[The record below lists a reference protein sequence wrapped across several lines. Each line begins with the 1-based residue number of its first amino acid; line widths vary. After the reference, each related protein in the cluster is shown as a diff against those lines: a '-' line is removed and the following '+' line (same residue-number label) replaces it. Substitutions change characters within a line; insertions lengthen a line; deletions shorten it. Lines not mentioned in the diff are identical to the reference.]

1 MEKFISKLVYL
12 PKPWTSISYF
22 LLVIAALILFF
33 GRNLESLRIP
43 FLLAWITEFYTHIS
57 NFSLILM
64 VYTAVGYMA
73 LLFDVKTRFLLVLAL
88 AFGGINM
95 ITESFITILNTPD
108 LTDAYFG
115 YAAVSVALTYLLIVK
130 NYGLNPNP
138 LLNQKA

>member
-1 MEKFISKLVYL
+1 
-12 PKPWTSISYF
+12 
-22 LLVIAALILFF
+22 
-33 GRNLESLRIP
+33 
-43 FLLAWITEFYTHIS
+43 
-57 NFSLILM
+57 M